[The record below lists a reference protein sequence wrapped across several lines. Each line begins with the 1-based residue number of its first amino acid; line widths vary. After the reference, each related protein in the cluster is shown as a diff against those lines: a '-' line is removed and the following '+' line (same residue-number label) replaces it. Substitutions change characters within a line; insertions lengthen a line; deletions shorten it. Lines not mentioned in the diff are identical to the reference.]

1 MFKVRN
7 TMRSQEMAA
16 AQQVIE
22 AGSLSDFLGCWH
34 REKFYGG
41 TSVKAL
47 ESKFKEKF
55 GVKHAISVNSWTSGL
70 ICAVGAIGL
79 EPGDEVITTPW
90 TMSATAMAIIHWNG
104 IPIFADI
111 DPGTYNLDPN
121 SVIRAITP
129 KTKAIL
135 AADIF
140 GLPCDTTALSQIA
153 KEHGL
158 RFLTDSAQAPG
169 ARIHNEYC
177 GAHADIGGFSLNY
190 HKHIHCGEG
199 GMIVTNDNTLADRV
213 ALIRN
218 HAESVV
224 GGMGIKEIAN
234 MIGFNFRMT
243 EIEAAIAHEQL
254 DLLDE
259 VVAEK
264 QRQARILDALLSSE
278 PGMTIQAIP
287 ANLESAYYVYPIRL
301 DVARIPGGRER
312 LIEKITGQVPLMATY
327 QNIHLLPMFQNKIA
341 YGTGG
346 FPWTVSDRNSE
357 ISYRKGICP
366 VAEELFDHSFI
377 GIPMC
382 SYDFSDDEI
391 HRIGTTLR
399 EAWRGIYSGQP

>member
-1 MFKVRN
+1 MFRPRN
-7 TMRSQEMAA
+7 TLRLQEQAA
-16 AQQVIE
+16 VQQVME
-22 AGSLSDFLGCWH
+22 TGSLSDFLGCWH
-34 REKFYGG
+34 EKKFFGG

-47 ESKFKEKF
+47 ENKFKDKF

-70 ICAVGAIGL
+70 ICAIGALGL

-90 TMSATAMAIIHWNG
+90 TMSATAMAIIHWNA

-111 DPGTYNLDPN
+111 DPNTYNLDPE
-121 SVIRAITP
+121 SVRRSITP
-129 KTKAIL
+129 KTRAIL

-140 GLPCDTTALSQIA
+140 GLPCDIEALSKIA
-153 KEHGL
+153 QENGL
-158 RFLTDSAQAPG
+158 RLLTDSAQAPG
-169 ARIHNEYC
+169 ARIGKEYC
-177 GAHADIGGFSLNY
+177 GIQADIGGFSFNY

-199 GMIVTNDNTLADRV
+199 GMVVTNDDNLAERV

-224 GGMGIKEIAN
+224 SGLGVTDLAN

-243 EIEAAIAHEQL
+243 EIEAAIAYEQL

-264 QRQARILDALLSSE
+264 QRQARILDSLLSLE
-278 PGMTIQAIP
+278 PGLTVQLIP
-287 ANLESAYYVYPIRL
+287 KNLKSAYYIYPMQL
-301 DVARIPGGRER
+301 DVARIPNARAK
-312 LIEKITGQVPLMATY
+312 LIKKIVELIPVMETY

-341 YGTGG
+341 YGNGG

-357 ISYRKGICP
+357 VSYEKGICP
-366 VAEELFDHSFI
+366 VAEELFDSSFI

-391 HRIGTTLR
+391 HQIGITLR
-399 EAWRGIYSGQP
+399 EAWRGIYSGQS

>member
-1 MFKVRN
+1 MFRVRN
-7 TMRSQEMAA
+7 TIRPEELAA
-16 AQQVIE
+16 ARRVIE
-22 AGSLSDFLGCWH
+22 SGSLSDFLGCWH
-34 REKFYGG
+34 EEKFYGG

-47 ESKFKEKF
+47 EEKF
-55 GVKHAISVNSWTSGL
+55 SGKLGVKHAISVNSWTSGL

-90 TMSATAMAIIHWNG
+90 TMSATAMAVVHWNG

-111 DPGTYNLDPN
+111 DPDTYNLDPD
-121 SVIRAITP
+121 SVRRAITP

-140 GLPCDTTALSQIA
+140 GLPCDTAALSQIA
-153 KEHGL
+153 REHGL

-169 ARIHNEYC
+169 GRVGNEYC
-177 GAHADIGGFSLNY
+177 GIQADIGGFSFNY

-199 GMIVTNDNTLADRV
+199 GMIVTNDDTLAERV

-224 GGMGIKEIAN
+224 GGMGVRDLAN

-243 EIEAAIAHEQL
+243 EIEAAIAYEQL

-264 QRQARILDALLSSE
+264 QRQAAILDSLLGPE
-278 PGMTIQAIP
+278 PGMTVQVIP
-287 ANLESAYYVYPIRL
+287 GDLKSAYYVYPVRL
-301 DVARIPGGRER
+301 DVAKISGARAR
-312 LIEKITGQVPLMATY
+312 LIEKLTGQIPVMETY

-346 FPWTVSDRNSE
+346 FPWSASERNSD
-357 ISYRKGICP
+357 ISYTKGICP

-377 GIPMC
+377 GIPLC
-382 SYDFSDDEI
+382 SYDFSDEEI
-391 HRIGTTLR
+391 HQIGATLR
-399 EAWRGIYSGQP
+399 DAWRGIYSG

>member
-1 MFKVRN
+1 
-7 TMRSQEMAA
+7 MRQQEIIA
-16 AQQVIE
+16 AQRVVK

-34 REKFYGG
+34 KEKFFGG

-47 ESKFKEKF
+47 ESKFSNKF

-70 ICAVGAIGL
+70 VCALGAIGI

-90 TMSATAMAIIHWNG
+90 TMSATAMAIVHWNG

-111 DPGTYNLDPN
+111 DPDTYNLDPD
-121 SVIRAITP
+121 SVRRAITP

-140 GLPCDTTALSQIA
+140 GLPCDTAALSQIA
-153 KEHGL
+153 EEHGL

-169 ARIHNEYC
+169 ARIGQKYC
-177 GAHADIGGFSLNY
+177 GIQADIGGFSFNY

-199 GMIVTNDNTLADRV
+199 GMIVTDDDTLAERV

-224 GGMGIKEIAN
+224 SDLGVTELAN

-243 EIEAAIAHEQL
+243 EIEAAIAYEQL

-259 VVAEK
+259 VVEEK
-264 QRQARILDALLSSE
+264 QRQARILDSVLEPE
-278 PGMTIQAIP
+278 PGLTVQAIP
-287 ANLESAYYVYPIRL
+287 ANLESAYYVYPLRL
-301 DVARIPGGRER
+301 DVARIPAGRER
-312 LIEKITGQVPLMATY
+312 LIEKVRGQVPLMATY

-346 FPWTVSDRNSE
+346 FPWTCSNRNSK
-357 ISYRKGICP
+357 ISYEKGICP
-366 VAEELFDHSFI
+366 VAEELFDHSFV
-377 GIPMC
+377 GIPLC
-382 SYDFSDDEI
+382 SYDFSDEEI
-391 HRIGTTLR
+391 NRIGTTLR
-399 EAWRGIYSGQP
+399 DTWRGIYSGQS

>member
-1 MFKVRN
+1 MFRVRN
-7 TMRSQEMAA
+7 TIRPAELAA
-16 AQQVIE
+16 AQRVIE
-22 AGSLSDFLGCWH
+22 SGSLSDFLGCWH
-34 REKFYGG
+34 EEKFFGG

-47 ESKFKEKF
+47 EEKF
-55 GVKHAISVNSWTSGL
+55 SNKLGVKHAISVNSWTSGL

-90 TMSATAMAIIHWNG
+90 TMSATAMAIVHWNG

-111 DPGTYNLDPN
+111 DPDTYNLDPD
-121 SVIRAITP
+121 SVRRAITP

-140 GLPCDTTALSQIA
+140 GLPCDTAALSQIA
-153 KEHGL
+153 REYGL

-169 ARIHNEYC
+169 GRVGNEYC
-177 GAHADIGGFSLNY
+177 GIQADIGGFSFNY

-199 GMIVTNDNTLADRV
+199 GMIVTNDDILAERV

-224 GGMGIKEIAN
+224 GGMGVTDLAN

-243 EIEAAIAHEQL
+243 EIEAAIAYEQL

-264 QRQARILDALLSSE
+264 QRQAAILDSLLGPE
-278 PGMTIQAIP
+278 PGMTVQVIP
-287 ANLESAYYVYPIRL
+287 ENLKSAYYVYPVRL
-301 DVARIPGGRER
+301 DVARIPDARAR
-312 LIEKITGQVPLMATY
+312 LIEKLTGQIPVMETY

-346 FPWTVSDRNSE
+346 FPWSASERNSD
-357 ISYRKGICP
+357 ISYTKGICP

-377 GIPMC
+377 GIPLC
-382 SYDFSDDEI
+382 SYDFSDEEI
-391 HRIGTTLR
+391 HQIGATLR
-399 EAWRGIYSGQP
+399 DVWRGIYSG

>member
-1 MFKVRN
+1 MFKARN
-7 TMRSQEMAA
+7 TMRPQEIIA
-16 AQQVIE
+16 AQRVIE

-34 REKFYGG
+34 QEKFFGG

-47 ESKFKEKF
+47 ESKFSKKF

-70 ICAVGAIGL
+70 ICAMGSIGL

-111 DPGTYNLDPN
+111 DPDTYNLDPN
-121 SVIRAITP
+121 SVLQAITP

-140 GLPCDTTALSQIA
+140 GLPCDTAALSQIA
-153 KEHGL
+153 KDHGL

-169 ARIHNEYC
+169 AKVGDAYC
-177 GAHADIGGFSLNY
+177 GIQADIGGFSFNY

-199 GMIVTNDNTLADRV
+199 GMIVTNDDSLAKRV

-224 GGMGIKEIAN
+224 DGMKVRDIAN

-243 EIEAAIAHEQL
+243 EIEAAIAFEQL
-254 DLLDE
+254 DLLDD
-259 VVAEK
+259 VVNEK
-264 QRQARILDALLSSE
+264 QKQAAILDSLLGSE
-278 PGMTIQAIP
+278 PGLSIQTIP
-287 ANLESAYYVYPIRL
+287 THLTSAYYVYPIRL
-301 DVARIPGGRER
+301 DTSRILDGRDM
-312 LIEKITGQVPLMATY
+312 LMKKTNGNIPLMGTY
-327 QNIHLLPMFQNKIA
+327 QNIHLLPIFQQKIA
-341 YGTGG
+341 YGTSGI
-346 FPWTVSDRNSE
+346 PWTISDRNQE
-357 ISYRKGICP
+357 ISYKKGICP
-366 VAEELFDHSFI
+366 VAEELFDHSFV
-377 GIPMC
+377 GIPLC

-391 HRIGTTLR
+391 HQIGLTIRDT
-399 EAWRGIYSGQP
+399 WRNIYNGQS

>member
-1 MFKVRN
+1 MFRVRN
-7 TMRSQEMAA
+7 TIRPAELAA
-16 AQQVIE
+16 AQRVIE
-22 AGSLSDFLGCWH
+22 SGSLSDFLGCWH
-34 REKFYGG
+34 EEKFFGG

-47 ESKFKEKF
+47 EEKF
-55 GVKHAISVNSWTSGL
+55 SNKLGVKHAISVNSWTSGL

-90 TMSATAMAIIHWNG
+90 TMSATAMAIVHWNG

-111 DPGTYNLDPN
+111 DPDTYNLDPD
-121 SVIRAITP
+121 SVRRAITP

-140 GLPCDTTALSQIA
+140 GLPCDTAALSQIA
-153 KEHGL
+153 REYGL

-169 ARIHNEYC
+169 GRVGNEYC
-177 GAHADIGGFSLNY
+177 GIQADIGGFSFNY

-199 GMIVTNDNTLADRV
+199 GMVVTNDDTLAERV

-224 GGMGIKEIAN
+224 GGMGVTDLAN

-243 EIEAAIAHEQL
+243 EIEAAIAYEQL

-259 VVAEK
+259 VVTEK
-264 QRQARILDALLSSE
+264 QRQAAILDSLLGPE
-278 PGMTIQAIP
+278 PGVTVQVIP
-287 ANLESAYYVYPIRL
+287 GNLKSAYYVYPVRL
-301 DVARIPGGRER
+301 DVATIPDARAR
-312 LIEKITGQVPLMATY
+312 LMKELTGQIPVMETY

-346 FPWTVSDRNSE
+346 FPWSASERNSD
-357 ISYRKGICP
+357 ISYTKGICP

-377 GIPMC
+377 GIPLC
-382 SYDFSDDEI
+382 SYDFSDEEI
-391 HRIGTTLR
+391 HQIGATLR
-399 EAWRGIYSGQP
+399 DAWRGIYSG

>member
-7 TMRSQEMAA
+7 TMRPQEIMAA
-16 AQQVIE
+16 QRVIE
-22 AGSLSDFLGCWH
+22 TGSLSDFLGCWH
-34 REKFYGG
+34 QEKFFGG

-47 ESKFKEKF
+47 ENKFSKKF

-70 ICAVGAIGL
+70 VCAVGAIGI

-111 DPGTYNLDPN
+111 DPETYNLDPD
-121 SVIRAITP
+121 SVRRAITP

-140 GLPCDTTALSQIA
+140 GLPCDTAALSQIA
-153 KEHGL
+153 RDHGL

-169 ARIHNEYC
+169 AKVGGAYC
-177 GAHADIGGFSLNY
+177 GIQADIGGFSFNY

-199 GMIVTNDNTLADRV
+199 GMIVTNDDNLAARA

-224 GGMGIKEIAN
+224 EGMHISDIAN

-243 EIEAAIAHEQL
+243 EIEAAIAYEQL
-254 DLLDE
+254 DLLDT
-259 VVAEK
+259 VINEK
-264 QRQARILDALLSSE
+264 QRQAAILDSILRSE
-278 PGMTIQAIP
+278 PGLTIQAIP
-287 ANLESAYYVYPIRL
+287 ANLTSAYYVYPIQL
-301 DVARIPGGRER
+301 DIRHSRHNR
-312 LIEKITGQVPLMATY
+312 KKLLEKINGQVPLVETY
-327 QNIHLLPMFQNKIA
+327 QNIHLLPVFQRKIA

-346 FPWTVSDRNSE
+346 LPWSISDRNSE
-357 ISYRKGICP
+357 ISYEKGICP
-366 VAEELFDHSFI
+366 VAEELFEHSFI
-377 GIPMC
+377 GIPLC
-382 SYDFSDDEI
+382 SYDFSDTEI
-391 HRIGTTLR
+391 HDIGMMLKT
-399 EAWRGIYSGQP
+399 AWREIYDGKP

>member
-7 TMRSQEMAA
+7 TMRSQEIDAA
-16 AQQVIE
+16 RRVIE

-34 REKFYGG
+34 QEKFFGG
-41 TSVKAL
+41 TSVRAL
-47 ESKFKEKF
+47 ETKFSEKF

-90 TMSATAMAIIHWNG
+90 TMSATAMAVVHWNG

-111 DPGTYNLDPN
+111 DPDTYNLDPD
-121 SVIRAITP
+121 SVRRAITP
-129 KTKAIL
+129 KTRAIL

-140 GLPCDTTALSQIA
+140 GLPCDTAALSQIA
-153 KEHGL
+153 RDHGL

-169 ARIHNEYC
+169 ARVGQEYC
-177 GAHADIGGFSLNY
+177 GIQADIGGFSFNY

-199 GMIVTNDNTLADRV
+199 GMIVTNDDALAERV

-224 GGMGIKEIAN
+224 GGMGVTEIAN

-243 EIEAAIAHEQL
+243 EIEAAIAYEQL

-259 VVAEK
+259 VVEEK
-264 QRQARILDALLSSE
+264 QRQAKILDSLLTPE
-278 PGMTIQAIP
+278 PGLNVQATP
-287 ANLESAYYVYPIRL
+287 ARLESAYYVYPVRL
-301 DVARIPGGRER
+301 DVVGIPGGRER
-312 LIEKITGQVPLMATY
+312 LIDKVKGQVPLMGTY

-357 ISYRKGICP
+357 ISYKKGICP
-366 VAEELFDHSFI
+366 VAEELFDHSFV
-377 GIPMC
+377 GIPLC

-391 HRIGTTLR
+391 RRIGTTLR

>member
-7 TMRSQEMAA
+7 TMRPEELAA
-16 AQQVIE
+16 AQRVIKS
-22 AGSLSDFLGCWH
+22 GSLSDFLGCWH
-34 REKFYGG
+34 QEKFFGG

-47 ESKFKEKF
+47 EEKFTRKF

-90 TMSATAMAIIHWNG
+90 TMSATAMAVVHWNG

-111 DPGTYNLDPN
+111 DSNTYNLDPD
-121 SVIRAITP
+121 SVRRAITP

-140 GLPCDTTALSQIA
+140 GLPCDTATLSQIA
-153 KEHGL
+153 REHGL

-169 ARIHNEYC
+169 ARFGNAYC
-177 GAHADIGGFSLNY
+177 GTQSDIGGFSFNY

-199 GMIVTNDNTLADRV
+199 GMIVTNDDTLAERV

-224 GGMGIKEIAN
+224 GGMGVTDLAN

-243 EIEAAIAHEQL
+243 EIEAAIAYEQL
-254 DLLDE
+254 DLLDD

-264 QRQARILDALLSSE
+264 QRQARILDSLLGPE

-287 ANLESAYYVYPIRL
+287 ENLESAYYVYPVRL
-301 DVARIPGGRER
+301 EVAKIPGARAK
-312 LIEKITGQVPLMATY
+312 LIKKLTRQVPVMETY

-346 FPWTVSDRNSE
+346 FPWSASERNSD
-357 ISYRKGICP
+357 ISYKKGICP
-366 VAEELFDHSFI
+366 VAEDLFDHSFI
-377 GIPMC
+377 GIPLC
-382 SYDFSDDEI
+382 SYDFSDAEI
-391 HRIGTTLR
+391 HQMGATLR
-399 EAWRGIYSGQP
+399 DAWRGIYSG

>member
-7 TMRSQEMAA
+7 TMRPQEIMAA
-16 AQQVIE
+16 QRVIE
-22 AGSLSDFLGCWH
+22 TGSLSDFLGCWH
-34 REKFYGG
+34 QEKFFGG

-47 ESKFKEKF
+47 ESKFSKKF

-70 ICAVGAIGL
+70 VCAVGAIGI

-111 DPGTYNLDPN
+111 DPETYNLDPD
-121 SVIRAITP
+121 SVRRAITP

-140 GLPCDTTALSQIA
+140 GLPCDTEALSQIA
-153 KEHGL
+153 KDHGL
-158 RFLTDSAQAPG
+158 HFLTDSAQAPG
-169 ARIHNEYC
+169 AKVGDAYC
-177 GAHADIGGFSLNY
+177 GVQADIGGFSFNY

-199 GMIVTNDNTLADRV
+199 GMIVTNDDNLAARA

-224 GGMGIKEIAN
+224 EGMHISDIAN

-243 EIEAAIAHEQL
+243 EIEAAIAYEQL
-254 DLLDE
+254 DLLDT
-259 VVAEK
+259 VINEK
-264 QRQARILDALLSSE
+264 QRQANILDSILGSE
-278 PGMTIQAIP
+278 PGLTIQAIP
-287 ANLESAYYVYPIRL
+287 ANLTSAYYVYPIQL
-301 DVARIPGGRER
+301 DIRHFRHNR
-312 LIEKITGQVPLMATY
+312 KKLIERINGRVPLVETY
-327 QNIHLLPMFQNKIA
+327 QNIHLLPIFQRKIA

-346 FPWTVSDRNSE
+346 LPWSISDRNSE
-357 ISYRKGICP
+357 ISYEKGICP

-377 GIPMC
+377 GIPLC
-382 SYDFSDDEI
+382 SYDFSDTEI
-391 HRIGTTLR
+391 HDIGMMLKT
-399 EAWRGIYSGQP
+399 AWREIYDGKP

>member
-7 TMRSQEMAA
+7 TMRSQEIDAA
-16 AQQVIE
+16 RRVIE

-34 REKFYGG
+34 QEKFFGG
-41 TSVKAL
+41 TSVRAL
-47 ESKFKEKF
+47 ETKFSKKF

-70 ICAVGAIGL
+70 VCAVGAIGL

-111 DPGTYNLDPN
+111 DPETYNLDPD
-121 SVIRAITP
+121 SVRRAITP
-129 KTKAIL
+129 KTRAIL

-140 GLPCDTTALSQIA
+140 GLPCDTAALSQIA
-153 KEHGL
+153 RDHGL

-169 ARIHNEYC
+169 AKVGDAYC
-177 GAHADIGGFSLNY
+177 GVQADIGGFSFNY

-199 GMIVTNDNTLADRV
+199 GMIVTNDDNLAARA

-224 GGMGIKEIAN
+224 EGMRISDISN

-243 EIEAAIAHEQL
+243 EIEAAIAYEQL
-254 DLLDE
+254 DLLDT
-259 VVAEK
+259 VINEK
-264 QRQARILDALLSSE
+264 QRQAAILDSILGSE
-278 PGMTIQAIP
+278 PGLTIQAIP
-287 ANLESAYYVYPIRL
+287 ANLTSAYYVYPIQL
-301 DVARIPGGRER
+301 DIRHCRHNRKKLLEQINGR
-312 LIEKITGQVPLMATY
+312 VPLAETY
-327 QNIHLLPMFQNKIA
+327 QNIHLLPVFQRKIA

-346 FPWTVSDRNSE
+346 LPWSISNRNSE
-357 ISYRKGICP
+357 ISYEKGICP

-377 GIPMC
+377 GIPLC
-382 SYDFSDDEI
+382 SYDFSDTEI
-391 HRIGTTLR
+391 HDIGMTLR
-399 EAWRGIYSGQP
+399 TAWREIYDGKP

>member
-7 TMRSQEMAA
+7 TMRPQEIMAA
-16 AQQVIE
+16 QRVIE
-22 AGSLSDFLGCWH
+22 TGSLSDFLGCWH
-34 REKFYGG
+34 QEKFFGG

-47 ESKFKEKF
+47 ENKFSKKF

-70 ICAVGAIGL
+70 VCAVGAIGI

-111 DPGTYNLDPN
+111 DPETYNLDPD
-121 SVIRAITP
+121 SVRRAITP

-140 GLPCDTTALSQIA
+140 GLPCDTAALSQIA
-153 KEHGL
+153 RDHGL

-169 ARIHNEYC
+169 AKVGGAYC
-177 GAHADIGGFSLNY
+177 GIQADIGGFSFNY

-199 GMIVTNDNTLADRV
+199 GMIVTNDDNLAARA

-224 GGMGIKEIAN
+224 EGMHISDIAN

-243 EIEAAIAHEQL
+243 EIEAAIAYEQL
-254 DLLDE
+254 DLLDT
-259 VVAEK
+259 VINEK
-264 QRQARILDALLSSE
+264 QRQAAILDSILGSE
-278 PGMTIQAIP
+278 PGLTIQAIP
-287 ANLESAYYVYPIRL
+287 ANLTSAYYVYPIQL
-301 DVARIPGGRER
+301 DIRHSRHNR
-312 LIEKITGQVPLMATY
+312 KKLLEKINGQVPLVETY
-327 QNIHLLPMFQNKIA
+327 QNIHLLPVFQRKIA

-346 FPWTVSDRNSE
+346 LPWSISDRNSE
-357 ISYRKGICP
+357 ISYEKGICP
-366 VAEELFDHSFI
+366 VAEELFEHSFI
-377 GIPMC
+377 GIPLC
-382 SYDFSDDEI
+382 SYDFSDTEI
-391 HRIGTTLR
+391 HDIGMMLKT
-399 EAWRGIYSGQP
+399 AWREIYDGKP